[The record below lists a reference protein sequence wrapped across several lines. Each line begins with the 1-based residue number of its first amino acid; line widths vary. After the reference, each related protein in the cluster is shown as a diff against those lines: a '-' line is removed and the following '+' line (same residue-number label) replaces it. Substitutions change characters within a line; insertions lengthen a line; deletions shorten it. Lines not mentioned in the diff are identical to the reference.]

1 MTIPVKGLLKM
12 KQTMIKTLVLGTS
25 CIALMI
31 AAPLRAAELDAT
43 PSAPPALTIEGQLAQ
58 PAVETAMPASQ
69 TTTSGKG
76 PHNQDNRIMNLRDV
90 VAVGLSANPEY
101 HIVANNRR
109 ATDEEL
115 NQAVDLYFPSIDF
128 RADGGYEH
136 SNDPQTRAQFNGD
149 NAQDLWRYDAGLT
162 LTQMLFNGWD
172 TAYENQRQK
181 FRVLSASN
189 RVREAAELVGLS
201 IVESYLEVMRQREL
215 LTAARDNVA
224 QHMDLLNQISDSS
237 GAGRTTQA
245 DVEQARA
252 RVSSARAE
260 EASVRESLRTAEA
273 GFIAQVGDMPRDL
286 IMPAVPVDALQSDV
300 DEQVKETQYNSPTV
314 SIRQADI
321 KVAHAEMEKSKSAFY
336 PKVDLQ
342 LNGRSGRNLS
352 SVEGQDTSA
361 SALVVMN
368 WNLYRGGGDTARVRE
383 AINRE
388 AQAKAERDKAQRQAD
403 QDVRETWSRMVS
415 AGERARQF
423 ATQVDANTEVVKA
436 YKDQFDLNRRTLLD
450 VLDSQN
456 EQYVSRSNMINAQYV
471 EIFAVYRLLA
481 LENALMKTLGVD
493 LPREADAA
501 KM

>member
-1 MTIPVKGLLKM
+1 M
-12 KQTMIKTLVLGTS
+12 KQTFFKTLALGTS
-25 CIALMI
+25 CIALMM
-31 AAPLRAAELDAT
+31 ASPLKAAEVAAT
-43 PSAPPALTIEGQLAQ
+43 PAVPASPPPALTVEDSAVSGPSGQAVQ
-58 PAVETAMPASQ
+58 AAGQSPAPS
-69 TTTSGKG
+69 SG
-76 PHNQDNRIMNLRDV
+76 PHNHDNRIMNLRDV
-90 VAVGLSANPEY
+90 VAVGLSAHPEY
-101 HIVANNRR
+101 HIVATNRR

-136 SNDPQTRAQFNGD
+136 SNDPQTRSQLNGD

-162 LTQMLFNGWD
+162 LTQMMFDGWE

-189 RVREAAELVGLS
+189 RVREAYELVGLS

-215 LTAARDNVA
+215 LRAARDNVS
-224 QHMDLLNQISDSS
+224 QHMDLLNQITDSS
-237 GAGRTTQA
+237 AAGRTTQA

-260 EASVRESLRTAEA
+260 EASVREALRTAEA
-273 GFIAQVGDMPRDL
+273 GFIGQVGDAPRDL
-286 IMPAVPVDALQSDV
+286 IMPTVPVDNLESDV
-300 DEQVKETQYNSPTV
+300 EQQVKETQYASPTV

-321 KVAHAEMEKSKSAFY
+321 NVAHAEMEKSKSAFY
-336 PKVDLQ
+336 PNVDLQ

-361 SALVVMN
+361 SALVVVN

-388 AQAKAERDKAQRQAD
+388 AQAKAERSKSEREVD

-436 YKDQFDLNRRTLLD
+436 YHDQFDLNRRTLLD

-481 LENALMKTLGVD
+481 LKGDLMKTLGVD
-493 LPREADAA
+493 LPREAYAE